1 VRALK
6 LPVNARRLTDWLG
19 DSAHEEWAAIKA
31 TLGAGGGAPASAM
44 APAVTPTRTL
54 EQYLLDKRKDDC
66 PVCALSPEARAILK
80 RASERGTAKIAE
92 QIGWLKED
100 CHVDITAQELT
111 QHRSGGH
118 DR

>member
-1 VRALK
+1 
-6 LPVNARRLTDWLG
+6 
-19 DSAHEEWAAIKA
+19 
-31 TLGAGGGAPASAM
+31 M